1 MEKRRMKIILTEKDV
16 KQIVAD
22 SLTSRGILSHDTIY
36 DTSINHYSIDFCV
49 IEPEVIEDKGEEV

>member
-1 MEKRRMKIILTEKDV
+1 MKVILTEKDV

-36 DTSINHYSIDFCV
+36 DISSSHYNTNFCL